1 MKKDGARRSEYTAV
15 EQLAFDY
22 LQAAS
27 DCHIRIRTY
36 RGDIEYLRE
45 FRRSIAAT
53 VYDNGKTAAL
63 FIDLEQ
69 EQERKAA
76 AYEKQLQ
83 EAARMIDAF
92 AEAGDNQ
99 TDAEIFRRRY
109 IDCEIWEDIAD
120 AMFYTGGY
128 VQKRHRKAL
137 QAFGEWLTCAA
148 AGDIAE
154 AV

>member
-1 MKKDGARRSEYTAV
+1 MKKDGARRSEYTET

-22 LQAAS
+22 LQEAAS
-27 DCHIRIRTY
+27 YHNRISTCRDC
-36 RGDIEYLRE
+36 IEHLQE
-45 FRRSIAAT
+45 MRRSICAI
-53 VYDNGKTAAL
+53 VHDNGKAVKPL
-63 FIDLEQ
+63 IDLER
-69 EQERKAA
+69 EETRRMRF
-76 AYEKQLQ
+76 YEEQLQ
-83 EAARMIDAF
+83 KAARMIDAF